1 METIGTWIGNGP
13 VPAFEQADLLA
24 VVSQLRRPTHV
35 VQDVAT
41 GALGVAH
48 GGELMP
54 PSLQAPGG
62 APAWPLIATLTSC
75 RHSVHSILPDS
86 SNWLIMQKKQT
97 SKIWGYAA

>member
-1 METIGTWIGNGP
+1 METIGTWIGNGA

-62 APAWPLIATLTSC
+62 APAWPLIATLPA
-75 RHSVHSILPDS
+75 IYPE
-86 SNWLIMQKKQT
+86 WLGDRSFCEIHGVYPVSAFAMR
-97 SKIWGYAA
+97 